1 MAKIASNGKLSTAER
16 AQLIHKD
23 SWEYNHFRDKDG
35 VIRKMS
41 PNQQDQLLKA
51 FITRNLKKGR

>member
-1 MAKIASNGKLSTAER
+1 MAKIASEWKLSTAEP
-16 AQLIHKD
+16 QLIRLD

-35 VIRKMS
+35 VIRKIS
-41 PNQQDQLLKA
+41 PNQQDQFWKA

>member
-1 MAKIASNGKLSTAER
+1 MAKIASEWEIVNAER

-35 VIRKMS
+35 VIRKCH
-41 PNQQDQLLKA
+41 
-51 FITRNLKKGR
+51 